1 MIAGSRER
9 EPRNWQRCVAF
20 SCAMIVCFFSVN
32 THAMTR
38 VGLWGAPAAVVQQL
52 RATQSQIDWQPEPA
66 GADTQLHIAW
76 HADAYDRL
84 LTAEKRE
91 PILLLTSSLT
101 QHNLTRAHDSALI
114 WGPPLLQQVR
124 LARRVM
130 PLAKRVGVIARR
142 GLDRDAQLSQT
153 RQIETLAAG
162 MRSEGIT
169 LVPLFL
175 SPPITARAI
184 AEASE
189 QVDIFVATNDETL
202 FNRDTAKLIL
212 LTAYRHQKALIGPSP
227 AFVSAGAVATMAV
240 PKSALIAELI
250 ARVERWQKSG
260 RLGESKTVEQFQ
272 PILNPQVARSLGLYL
287 TPDLLREAQP

>member
-1 MIAGSRER
+1 MIARSRER
-9 EPRNWQRCVAF
+9 GSRSWQRCVAF
-20 SCAMIVCFFSVN
+20 TCAMVVCFFSVN

-38 VGLWGAPAAVVQQL
+38 VGLWGAPSAVVQQL
-52 RATQSQIDWQPEPA
+52 RSTQPQIDWQAEPL

-76 HADAYDRL
+76 HADAYNRL

-91 PILLLTSSLT
+91 PILLLISSLT

-130 PLAKRVGVIARR
+130 PLAKRVGVIARQ
-142 GLDRDAQLSQT
+142 GLDREAQLSQA
-153 RQIETLAAG
+153 RHLETLAADV
-162 MRSEGIT
+162 RSEGIT
-169 LVPLFL
+169 LVPLL
-175 SPPITARAI
+175 LTPPISARAL

-189 QVDIFVATNDETL
+189 QVDIFVATNDEVL

-250 ARVERWQKSG
+250 ARVEHWQKTG
-260 RLGESKTVEQFQ
+260 RLGEPKTVEQFQ
-272 PILNPQVARSLGLYL
+272 PLLNPQVARSLGLYL

>member
-1 MIAGSRER
+1 MIARSRQR
-9 EPRNWQRCVAF
+9 GPRNWQRCVAF
-20 SCAMIVCFFSVN
+20 TCAMVVCFFSVN
-32 THAMTR
+32 THAMNR
-38 VGLWGAPAAVVQQL
+38 VGLWGAPSAVVQQL
-52 RATQSQIDWQPEPA
+52 RATQPQIDWQSEPS

-76 HADAYDRL
+76 HTDAYDRL

-101 QHNLTRAHDSALI
+101 QHNLTRVHDSALI

-130 PLAKRVGVIARR
+130 PLAKRVGVIARQ
-142 GLDRDAQLSQT
+142 GLDREAQLSQA
-153 RQIETLAAG
+153 RHLETLAAG

-169 LVPLFL
+169 LVPLL
-175 SPPITARAI
+175 LTPPISARAL

-240 PKSALIAELI
+240 PKLALIADLI
-250 ARVERWQKSG
+250 ARVERWQKTG
-260 RLGESKTVEQFQ
+260 RLGEPLTVDQFQ
-272 PILNPQVARSLGLYL
+272 PLLNPQVARSLGLYL